1 VVPLLDE
8 KGKKII
14 IIGAG
19 DAAFDYALNLSA
31 ENEVLILNRRTEI
44 KALPILQDRVRKNP
58 DIGYLDRAT
67 LESIDPGKQQLLAVG
82 IRQNGKNI
90 LREANFIICA
100 LGRQPDKRFYTPAL
114 NKLEEQLIL
123 RGSLHL
129 VGDVSNGSYRQ
140 VSIATGNGIQAAME
154 IYYQWGKG
162 Q

>member
-1 VVPLLDE
+1 M
-8 KGKKII
+8 
-14 IIGAG
+14 
-19 DAAFDYALNLSA
+19 
-31 ENEVLILNRRTEI
+31 
-44 KALPILQDRVRKNP
+44 
-58 DIGYLDRAT
+58 
-67 LESIDPGKQQLLAVG
+67 G
-82 IRQNGKNI
+82 IRQSGKNTI
-90 LREANFIICA
+90 REANFIICA

-123 RGSLHL
+123 LGLLHL